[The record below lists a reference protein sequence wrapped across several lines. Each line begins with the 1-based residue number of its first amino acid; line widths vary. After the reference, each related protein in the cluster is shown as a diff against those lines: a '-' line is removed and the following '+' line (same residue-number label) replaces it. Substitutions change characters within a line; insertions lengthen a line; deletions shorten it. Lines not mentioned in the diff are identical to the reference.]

1 MWLHAIFEQFS
12 VVRFAKACG
21 SKGLQLY
28 VPLNTKTSYDETKPF
43 ANALARL
50 LENEHR
56 DLVVSDMKKAV
67 RTNKI
72 FVDWSQND
80 EHKTTVSVYSL
91 RAREHPTVST
101 PITWEE
107 VERTLKKKDAKL
119 LVFESR
125 QTLERVEKMGDL
137 FAPLLSLKQK
147 LPKLAGIGEGET
159 RGVGE
164 IAAQA
169 EPKH

>member
-1 MWLHAIFEQFS
+1 
-12 VVRFAKACG
+12 
-21 SKGLQLY
+21 
-28 VPLNTKTSYDETKPF
+28 
-43 ANALARL
+43 
-50 LENEHR
+50 
-56 DLVVSDMKKAV
+56 MKKAA

-107 VERTLKKKDAKL
+107 VERTLKKKDASL
-119 LVFESR
+119 LVFESQ
-125 QTLERVEKMGDL
+125 QTLERVAKMGDL

-147 LPKLAGIGEGET
+147 LPKLAGIGEGEPQ
-159 RGVGE
+159 VVSE

-169 EPKH
+169 SRKKPVPGKQRKSSESETQPLKGQSRKRSVRHG